1 MVWCVNYSS
10 LEAVD
15 WSLYKF
21 GGEGDKK
28 GTALKKLGQK
38 NIYYKSKVA
47 AIKWLQWCW

>member
-38 NIYYKSKVA
+38 IY
-47 AIKWLQWCW
+47 IINQRWQL